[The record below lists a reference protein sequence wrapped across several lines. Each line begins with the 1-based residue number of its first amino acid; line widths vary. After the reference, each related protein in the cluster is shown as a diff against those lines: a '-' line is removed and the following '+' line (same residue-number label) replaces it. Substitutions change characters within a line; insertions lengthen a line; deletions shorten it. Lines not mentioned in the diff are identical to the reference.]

1 MSSGTISVF
10 SGMLPEMNTT
20 DPYSPSARANE
31 RANPVSSVG
40 SMAGAITRASTRRRP
55 APSTAA
61 ASSMAGSRSR
71 RTGWSVRTTK
81 GSPTKVR
88 ATTTPAG
95 AKATWTPFATR
106 WRPMKPFSAYTA
118 VSAMPATAVGSAN
131 GRSTSA
137 SASALPGN
145 RYRVSTHASTDPKTR
160 LISAPRREAKKLSRY
175 AARARGPL
183 TAAAN
188 CAQESCVERS
198 TSAPSGSSTTRL
210 R

>member
-1 MSSGTISVF
+1 MERRRSRDHPRARRSPPAHHADGVDAEQEREGAREHHDRNRGGAAHVILLEAGKMSSGTISVF

-81 GSPTKVR
+81 GR
-88 ATTTPAG
+88 
-95 AKATWTPFATR
+95 
-106 WRPMKPFSAYTA
+106 
-118 VSAMPATAVGSAN
+118 
-131 GRSTSA
+131 
-137 SASALPGN
+137 
-145 RYRVSTHASTDPKTR
+145 
-160 LISAPRREAKKLSRY
+160 
-175 AARARGPL
+175 
-183 TAAAN
+183 
-188 CAQESCVERS
+188 
-198 TSAPSGSSTTRL
+198 
-210 R
+210 